1 MRLEGNDSVGMLF
14 MAGRSGTSTIDEFH
28 TWRRER
34 PFWGGLLMILA
45 SFVIGWIPIQFTFE
59 LLLIGGGYTVIGLVF
74 AVLVF
79 LSGVFAL
86 LRPDLA
92 RIVGISGIVFSLL
105 SLIGALGG
113 LVVGLLM
120 GVIGGN
126 LCLAWQPPEGTE
138 AARSGSGADRRIVG
152 ASTSGAP
159 EVGRQQETTAPTATS
174 DDRGQRE
181 DEIAFSWEDDAAGQ
195 RSGQTESERQPE
207 SKPEPEP
214 ERDTN
219 SETGTGRDRSRHRG
233 RRKGR

>member
-1 MRLEGNDSVGMLF
+1 MLF
-14 MAGRSGTSTIDEFH
+14 MAGRSRTSTIDEFH

-34 PFWGGLLMILA
+34 PFWGGLLLILA
-45 SFVIGWIPIQFTFE
+45 SFLIGWIPIQFTFE

-113 LVVGLLM
+113 LVVGLLL

-126 LCLAWQPPEGTE
+126 LCLAWEPPEGTE
-138 AARSGSGADRRIVG
+138 AARSEAGDDRRTVG
-152 ASTSGAP
+152 AGTGSAP
-159 EVGRQQETTAPTATS
+159 EVGRQHETTAPTART
-174 DDRGQRE
+174 DERDRRE
-181 DEIAFSWEDDAAGQ
+181 DEVEFSWEDDAAGQ
-195 RSGQTESERQPE
+195 RSGQREHEPDPE
-207 SKPEPEP
+207 S
-214 ERDTN
+214 DTD
-219 SETGTGRDRSRHRG
+219 SATRTGRDRSRNRD